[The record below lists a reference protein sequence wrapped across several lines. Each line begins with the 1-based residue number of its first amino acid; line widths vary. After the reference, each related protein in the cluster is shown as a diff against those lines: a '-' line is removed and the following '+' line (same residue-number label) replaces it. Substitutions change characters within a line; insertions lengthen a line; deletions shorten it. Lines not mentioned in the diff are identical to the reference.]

1 MRGRKPLPSAVKQI
15 RGNPGHRP
23 MNPDEPKPSPLT
35 YDPPKHLT
43 SKAKQHWKETFK
55 LLEGVG
61 VLSALDADVLSLY
74 SETKSK
80 WVHAMEQIKKN
91 GYVINAPS
99 GFPVQSPWV
108 QIANKAFDQLMKILP
123 EFGLS
128 PSSRSRIK
136 IEKVPIDDPYLLLKQ
151 RRAKS
156 LEEWQARFAK
166 IKETAKAKK
175 SQKKIKKI
183 KSI

>member
-1 MRGRKPLPSAVKQI
+1 MRGRKPLPTAVKKI

-23 MNPDEPKPSPLT
+23 MNANEPKPNPLT
-35 YDPPKHLT
+35 YDPPKHL
-43 SKAKQHWKETFK
+43 SSNAKKHWKETFK

-80 WVHAMEQIKKN
+80 WVHAMEQIKEN

-123 EFGLS
+123 EFGFS
-128 PSSRSRIK
+128 PSSRSRINM
-136 IEKVPIDDPYLLLKQ
+136 EKVPIDDQYLLLRQ

-156 LEEWQARFAK
+156 LEEWKRK
-166 IKETAKAKK
+166 NGK
-175 SQKKIKKI
+175 
-183 KSI
+183 